1 MHKFVVDLFQ
11 QILSALLLGQQ
22 FDSRGWGKFTVY
34 IRFVKI
40 FSADIFVLWTTG

>member
-22 FDSRGWGKFTVY
+22 FDRGWGKFTVY